1 LKKIYIVSE
10 YFPPSFASTG
20 QLMEEL
26 ALELSEYF
34 DVNIVT
40 TIDKKIPAKIYDKLK
55 IKWFRFT
62 KLDKNKK
69 VGRVYNGLKF
79 LFKTF
84 FFLLFSDKKS
94 VFLFVSNPPYI
105 AVVGCLLNFLRGA
118 RYVYLIHDQY
128 PEIAEALGY
137 LKPNSALV
145 KIWKGVNN
153 KIFGRAE
160 KIIALGALMK
170 NKIGELYPKYSDKI
184 SVVTNWADRKVIF
197 PISQKEDIK
206 KKIGY
211 SQKFIVQYSG
221 NIGLFHNLEAL
232 IDAANLLKDYQ
243 DILFLFIGDGGKKK
257 SLISKK
263 DEYGLNNVVFENY
276 LEKKYLNLS
285 LNLADIAIISL
296 DDRVNNLCVPSKF
309 CGIIASGTPIVA
321 LCSPDTDIGY
331 EVQNKK
337 LGYLAAQNDP
347 NDIAKKIL
355 IFYNNRNLI
364 KDYSDNIRKYFINNY
379 DISLISLKYKN
390 IFEDIMKND

>member
-26 ALELSEYF
+26 ALELSDYF

-40 TIDKKIPAKIYDKLK
+40 TIDKKKSAEIYGKLK
-55 IKWFRFT
+55 IKRFRFT
-62 KLDKNKK
+62 QLDKNKK
-69 VGRVYNGLKF
+69 VGRIYNGLNF
-79 LFKTF
+79 LFRTF
-84 FFLLFSDKKS
+84 FYLLFSDKKS

-105 AVVGCLLNFLRGA
+105 AVVGYLLNALRGL

-137 LKPNSALV
+137 LKPNSAVV
-145 KIWKGVNN
+145 KIWKGVNK

-184 SVVTNWADRKVIF
+184 EVITNWSDRKVIF

-206 KKIGY
+206 KEVGY
-211 SQKFIVQYSG
+211 NQKFIVQYSG
-221 NIGLFHNLEAL
+221 NIGLFHNLDVL
-232 IDAANLLKDYQ
+232 IEVANLLKDYG
-243 DILFLFIGDGGKKK
+243 DILFQFIGDGGKKK

-263 DEYGLNNVVFENY
+263 DEYGLNNVIFEDY
-276 LEKKYLNLS
+276 LEKKYLNIS

-296 DDRVNNLCVPSKF
+296 DGRVNNLCVPSKF
-309 CGIIASGTPIVA
+309 YGIIASGTPIVA

-331 EVQNKK
+331 EIQNKK

-364 KDYSDNIRKYFINNY
+364 KDYSENIREYFIKNY
-379 DISLISLKYKN
+379 DISLVSLEYRD